1 MPRIATERKQ
11 VIGGVWPLCQLSESI
26 LTGEGPDEVH
36 CLGHVAG
43 LEAVRPVPGCFRC
56 GLMRS
61 GNDVMGAIEDVCE
74 ESIQATKFFHGGP
87 SRSEFGQVFVLRRG
101 NPLTKSERNEG

>member
-1 MPRIATERKQ
+1 MPRIATEREQ
-11 VIGGVWPLCQLSESI
+11 IIGRIRSLCQLFEPI
-26 LTGEGPDEVH
+26 LTGEGPDEVY
-36 CLGHVAG
+36 CMGYVTS

-56 GLMRS
+56 GLMGS

-87 SRSEFGQVFVLRRG
+87 SRSEFGQVLVSRRG
-101 NPLTKSERNEG
+101 NPLTISVKNGG

>member
-1 MPRIATERKQ
+1 MPRIPTEREQ
-11 VIGGVWPLCQLSESI
+11 VIGRIWSLRELLESI
-26 LTGEGPDEVH
+26 LTGEGPDEVY
-36 CLGHVAG
+36 CMGHVTS

-87 SRSEFGQVFVLRRG
+87 SRSEFGQVLVLRRG

>member
-1 MPRIATERKQ
+1 MPRIPTEREQ
-11 VIGGVWPLCQLSESI
+11 VIGRIWPLRQLFEPVF
-26 LTGEGPDEVH
+26 TGEGPDEVH

-87 SRSEFGQVFVLRRG
+87 SRSEFGQVLVQCRG
-101 NPLTKSERNEG
+101 NPLTVSVRSGG